1 MDFNT
6 ALFRFGLD
14 SSNFVNKPINQLEIP
29 GGFIYEVEEEC
40 KHKMC
45 LFCNHQNMFVH
56 DYKWI
61 EVKLSSTI
69 GVKEC
74 LRIRRIRYR
83 CPTCHKTH
91 CFELNK
97 LKRNETISQF
107 VKTAIVNEFKSLQSF
122 TSIARRYDIST
133 NTVINIF

>member
-45 LFCNHQNMFVH
+45 LFATTKTCLFM
-56 DYKWI
+56 
-61 EVKLSSTI
+61 TI
-69 GVKEC
+69 NG
-74 LRIRRIRYR
+74 
-83 CPTCHKTH
+83 
-91 CFELNK
+91 
-97 LKRNETISQF
+97 
-107 VKTAIVNEFKSLQSF
+107 
-122 TSIARRYDIST
+122 
-133 NTVINIF
+133 